1 MYMYSFIQK
10 QDYWVVLQPWDN
22 FDRLPVNIS
31 SMTNTTGKI
40 LISWFHNSNHG
51 SIDACSDAL
60 ATHINFVNI
69 SDSKPDD
76 VLTAGTSICS
86 NCILGISEKKI

>member
-1 MYMYSFIQK
+1 MP
-10 QDYWVVLQPWDN
+10 LDN

-31 SMTNTTGKI
+31 SMTNTASKI

-51 SIDACSDAL
+51 SVDASSNAL

-69 SDSKPDD
+69 SDSEPDD
-76 VLTAGTSICS
+76 VLTVGTSICS
-86 NCILGISEKKI
+86 KCILGISERKF